1 MSFTPTTQSFVLSDF
16 SNNVI
21 MGVSGELITEAI
33 PILTSDATAIF
44 NVSLAAMKNLFKY
57 QSDASD
63 NIITFGEFGIYFK
76 SGDYF
81 DLKNKIDNFLEKKS
95 RLINFS
101 RLNRKFLERFLEKKN
116 FEEYLRIF
124 KNI

>member
-1 MSFTPTTQSFVLSDF
+1 MIF
-16 SNNVI
+16 
-21 MGVSGELITEAI
+21 
-33 PILTSDATAIF
+33 IF
-44 NVSLAAMKNLFKY
+44 N
-57 QSDASD
+57 
-63 NIITFGEFGIYFK
+63 NIFQTKTKMTTAYHNEKFFENDDGIYFK